1 MGRRNIRVRDT
12 NRIPELLRNLEPKGK
27 MKVGVLDGDRQMI
40 AAVHEFGCRIAVTDR
55 MRNYLAAKGLYL
67 KKDTQFINIPE
78 RSFLRAGW
86 DENEAEIVQKVE
98 ELVNRAIEN
107 GDSINDIMN
116 AVGLL
121 AKGRLQTYARDL
133 RSPANHPFT
142 TEEKGSSNPL
152 VDTGEMIGSM
162 DYEVES

>member
-1 MGRRNIRVRDT
+1 MARRNIRVRDS
-12 NRIPELLRNLEPKGK
+12 NRIPEVIRNLGSVGNV
-27 MKVGVLDGDRQMI
+27 KVGILDSERQMI

-67 KKDTQFINIPE
+67 KKETQYINIPE
-78 RSFLRAGW
+78 RSFIRAGW
-86 DENEAEIVQKVE
+86 DENEEEIVQKVE
-98 ELVNRAIEN
+98 DLVNRALEN
-107 GDSINDIMN
+107 GDSMNDIMET
-116 AVGLL
+116 VGLL
-121 AKGRLQTYARDL
+121 AKGRLQVYARDL
-133 RSPANHPFT
+133 RNPANHPFT